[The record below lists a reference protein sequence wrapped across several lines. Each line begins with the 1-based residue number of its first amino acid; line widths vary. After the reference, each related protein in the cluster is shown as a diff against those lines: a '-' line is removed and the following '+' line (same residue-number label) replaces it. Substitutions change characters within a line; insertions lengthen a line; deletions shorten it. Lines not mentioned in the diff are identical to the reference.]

1 MASLAPGR
9 GGPAKG
15 GSSLK
20 ISQRVQ
26 NLAESA
32 TIAVS
37 NKAAQLRA
45 EGIDVVSFGA
55 GEPDFD
61 TPTHVKQAAWQALQ
75 AGETKY
81 AKPAHGIPALKQAIV
96 NKLRREN
103 GLEYDPT
110 QVIVSVGGK
119 EALWLACATLLDPGD
134 EVVVPAPYWVSY
146 PEQVELN
153 GGLPVIVEA
162 EVANGYRITPEQL
175 RVALTPKTRVFVF
188 NSPNNPSGAAYAPQ
202 EVVALAEVLEDREV
216 IVFSDEMYDRLLYG
230 GRTYRSYA
238 SASRHA
244 YEHTITFNAG
254 SKTYSMTGWRIGY
267 AAGPVEIIRG
277 MAKLQS
283 QTTSGAATFSMH
295 ALAAALDG
303 DQSCVE
309 EMRVEFERR
318 GQYIHQRLNGIAGVA
333 CPEPAGAF
341 YAFPDVSGTFG
352 RVGVSGS
359 MEWATRLL
367 EEAHVAVVPGAAFGA
382 DRCVRLSFATGL
394 ADIEKGLDRI
404 EQFLA

>member
-134 EVVVPAPYWVSY
+134 EVIVPAPYWVSY

-153 GGLPVIVEA
+153 GGLPVIVDYCGWA
-162 EVANGYRITPEQL
+162 NQQALEVEPDVVLVSYMGEISTHGQADSRIARL
-175 RVALTPKTRVFVF
+175 RVTDR
-188 NSPNNPSGAAYAPQ
+188 G
-202 EVVALAEVLEDREV
+202 LE
-216 IVFSDEMYDRLLYG
+216 
-230 GRTYRSYA
+230 
-238 SASRHA
+238 
-244 YEHTITFNAG
+244 
-254 SKTYSMTGWRIGY
+254 
-267 AAGPVEIIRG
+267 
-277 MAKLQS
+277 
-283 QTTSGAATFSMH
+283 
-295 ALAAALDG
+295 LD
-303 DQSCVE
+303 
-309 EMRVEFERR
+309 
-318 GQYIHQRLNGIAGVA
+318 H
-333 CPEPAGAF
+333 
-341 YAFPDVSGTFG
+341 
-352 RVGVSGS
+352 
-359 MEWATRLL
+359 
-367 EEAHVAVVPGAAFGA
+367 
-382 DRCVRLSFATGL
+382 
-394 ADIEKGLDRI
+394 
-404 EQFLA
+404 